1 MNGFNALRQGILSFT
16 GSLENI
22 HNEREKVRLDT
33 AKMKIERGITEARNQ
48 FELERIETE
57 RLRGLG
63 EITPEEA
70 EKSFNLSIQRF
81 RKSFQDAV
89 PNEVFE
95 KKVSDSLMHE
105 ANSMVTN
112 FENDQRKMFNA
123 KDADRQIMEYN
134 EIKRIDLQ
142 KSRILAGEQRNQE
155 IIKLDEQT
163 DIEYRDYAV
172 LGSEKPNIEDVISK
186 YEKLYDDQQEQIN
199 EQIQREHRPEIRAAL
214 EREEEAKREKF
225 STEIRERFTA
235 VEDVSTSERI
245 QRHTERQYQE
255 LVQKFS
261 NEGGANWD
269 LFDREVERVNSELL
283 EIVSPLTGK
292 NLNLKTFTA
301 EQVLVRYYE
310 DLPIQGKIEML
321 LTSEGLSNLNKARKE
336 MGMPG
341 LSHQQN
347 VNLIV
352 QRATVLKELRT
363 QLAEGPNALTE
374 LEAMSH
380 DYDQIMAQIKG
391 YLNGHDSL
399 PNSLQSSL
407 RSTLK
412 VLETDISNS
421 TIQDASQM
429 RLIRQNAELMS
440 QNPQ

>member
-70 EKSFNLSIQRF
+70 EKSFNFSIQRF

-89 PNEVFE
+89 PDEVFE
-95 KKVSDSLMHE
+95 KKVSDALMHE

-123 KDADRQIMEYN
+123 KDADRQIMEHN
-134 EIKRIDLQ
+134 EIKRIDLA
-142 KSRILAGEQRNQE
+142 KSRILADEQRNQE

-199 EQIQREHRPEIRAAL
+199 EQIQREHRPEVRAAL

-225 STEIRERFTA
+225 LTAIRERFTA
-235 VEDVSTSERI
+235 VEDVATSERV
-245 QRHTERQYQE
+245 QRHTEGRYQE

-269 LFDREVERVNSELL
+269 LFDREVEKINSELL

-301 EQVLVRYYE
+301 EQVLAKYYE
-310 DLPIQGKIEML
+310 DLPVQGKIEML
-321 LTSEGLSNLNKARKE
+321 LTSEGLSNLNKARAE

-347 VNLIV
+347 VNLIL
-352 QRATVLKELRT
+352 QRAAALYDARSS
-363 QLAEGPNALTE
+363 AAAGPNAYE
-374 LEAMSH
+374 AIEAMNH
-380 DYDQIMAQIKG
+380 EYEQIKSQIES
-391 YLNGHDSL
+391 YLNGHKEL
-399 PNSLQSSL
+399 PISLQSEL
-407 RSTLK
+407 RSGHQILK
-412 VLETDISNS
+412 TNISNS
-421 TIQDASQM
+421 LNQSFEQLQAIFNNHTQS
-429 RLIRQNAELMS
+429 S